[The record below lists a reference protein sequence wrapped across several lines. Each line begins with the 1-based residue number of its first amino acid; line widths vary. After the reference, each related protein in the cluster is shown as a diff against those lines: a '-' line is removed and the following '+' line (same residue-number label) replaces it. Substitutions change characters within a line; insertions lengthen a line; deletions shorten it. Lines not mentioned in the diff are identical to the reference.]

1 MIKKLQSVMVYVD
14 DVEAAKEFWTTKFDF
29 VVKETI
35 ELPEDFKGYDLAPND
50 DAETSM
56 TLFSKD
62 FIRKYSPEVS
72 LETPSLMFEVEN
84 IEAVYE
90 ESKNRGIEVGELVE
104 IPGTKTFNFQD
115 GQGNYFAVG
124 EPVE

>member
-1 MIKKLQSVMVYVD
+1 MFKKLQSVMVYVE

-35 ELPEDFKGYDLAPND
+35 ELPEDFKGYDLAPNEA
-50 DAETSM
+50 AETTM
-56 TLFSKD
+56 TLFSKA
-62 FIRKYSPEVS
+62 FIEKYSPEVS
-72 LETPSLMFEVEN
+72 LGTPSLMFEVEN
-84 IEAVYE
+84 IEALYE
-90 ESKNRGIEVGELVE
+90 ESKTRGVEVGELVE

-115 GQGNYFAVG
+115 GKGNYFAVG

>member
-1 MIKKLQSVMVYVD
+1 MFKKLQSVMVYVD
-14 DVEAAKEFWTTKFDF
+14 DVEAAKEFWKTKFDF

-35 ELPEDFKGYDLAPND
+35 ELPEDFKGYDLAPNEA
-50 DAETSM
+50 AETTM
-56 TLFSKD
+56 TLFSKA
-62 FIRKYSPEVS
+62 FIEKYSPEVS
-72 LETPSLMFEVEN
+72 LGTPSLMFEVEN
-84 IEAVYE
+84 IEALYE
-90 ESKNRGIEVGELVE
+90 ESKTRGVEVGELVE

>member
-1 MIKKLQSVMVYVD
+1 MFKKLQSVMVYVD

-84 IEAVYE
+84 IEALYVE
-90 ESKNRGIEVGELVE
+90 CKTRGVEVGELVE

>member
-1 MIKKLQSVMVYVD
+1 MFKKLQSVMVYVE

-50 DAETSM
+50 YAETSM

-72 LETPSLMFEVEN
+72 LETPSLMFEV
-84 IEAVYE
+84 
-90 ESKNRGIEVGELVE
+90 
-104 IPGTKTFNFQD
+104 
-115 GQGNYFAVG
+115 
-124 EPVE
+124 

>member
-1 MIKKLQSVMVYVD
+1 MFKKLQSVMVYVD

-29 VVKETI
+29 VVRETI
-35 ELPEDFKGYDLAPND
+35 ELPEDFKGYDLAPNEA
-50 DAETSM
+50 AETTM
-56 TLFSKD
+56 TLFSKA
-62 FIRKYSPEVS
+62 FIEKYSPEVS
-72 LETPSLMFEVEN
+72 LGTPSLMFEVEN
-84 IEAVYE
+84 IEALYE
-90 ESKNRGIEVGELVE
+90 ESKTRGVEVGELVE

>member
-1 MIKKLQSVMVYVD
+1 MFKKLQSVMVYVD

-62 FIRKYSPEVS
+62 FIRKYSPELS

-84 IEAVYE
+84 IESLYE
-90 ESKNRGIEVGELVE
+90 ESKNRGVEVGELVE

>member
-1 MIKKLQSVMVYVD
+1 MFKKLQSVMVYVE

-56 TLFSKD
+56 KLFSKD
-62 FIRKYSPEVS
+62 FIRKYSTEVS

-84 IEAVYE
+84 IEALYE
-90 ESKNRGIEVGELVE
+90 ESKTRGIEVGELVE

-115 GQGNYFAVG
+115 GQGNYFAVE

>member
-1 MIKKLQSVMVYVD
+1 MFKKLQSVMVYVD

-35 ELPEDFKGYDLAPND
+35 ELPEDFKGYDFAPND

-62 FIRKYSPEVS
+62 FIRKYSPELS

-84 IEAVYE
+84 IESLYE
-90 ESKNRGIEVGELVE
+90 KSKTRGVEVGELVE

>member
-1 MIKKLQSVMVYVD
+1 MFKKLQSVMVYVD

-84 IEAVYE
+84 IEALYVE
-90 ESKNRGIEVGELVE
+90 CKTRGVEVGELVE

-124 EPVE
+124 ETVE